1 MLDSPKTIAT
11 TASFAPINTA
21 AVFQVH
27 RDVVD
32 FWDVKSQ
39 LELEQ

>member
-1 MLDSPKTIAT
+1 MLDSPKTIAI
-11 TASFAPINTA
+11 TASFASINTV

-39 LELEQ
+39 MAFEQ